1 MCYSTSMSVMGDDV
15 ERTVIY
21 SLRDMFLGS
30 MLLRFS
36 AFWFLQLPKS
46 TASMLIPFWVSFFLL
61 FCRGAQSL
69 FKNFKNIPA
78 GWREFLVFVY
88 IWALISLIFTVA
100 IIVDL
105 AINGL
110 CLDID
115 CFVPSNSPRY
125 WLLNLM
131 LFA

>member
-1 MCYSTSMSVMGDDV
+1 MSVMRDDV
-15 ERTVIY
+15 ERTITY

-30 MLLRFS
+30 MLLRLT
-36 AFWFLQLPKS
+36 AFWFLQLPIS
-46 TASMLIPFWVSFFLL
+46 TASMLIPFGVSFFLL

-69 FKNFKNIPA
+69 FKNFKNISA
-78 GWREFLVFVY
+78 GWRGFLVLVY
-88 IWALISLIFTVA
+88 IWGLISLIFMVA
-100 IIVDL
+100 VIVDL